1 MTKAAKQ
8 YSRSQN
14 PESLL
19 RVHPVAA
26 ACTLML
32 VMAAAQAQTTPS
44 ETVVVTGI
52 RHSIETAIQTKRG
65 ADSIVEAVT
74 AEDIGKLPDVSI
86 AESLARLP
94 GIAGVRGQDGRV
106 QTISIRGL
114 PPQFATTTLNGR
126 EMVSSGDNRSVEY
139 DQFPSELFSA
149 AVVYKTPTASLIG
162 QGLAGTVD
170 LRTIA
175 PLSLGSRQLAVNLR
189 GESNSNGEAISGVAG
204 KYGQRFSLSYI
215 DQSADRTLG
224 WALGFAHLDTPT
236 QVRQSQMWDWSAP
249 ANDWGSNTVVG
260 LPKATHG
267 GGNALMPMGME
278 VTADSRTNKRDGLMA
293 VLEFKPNKSLHSQ
306 VDLYFSKFKAADQG
320 FKFEISNWGLWNG
333 PASMP
338 YLTGAKTT
346 DVGANTF
353 VTSGTFNNS
362 QTVLQSFNGSR
373 NDQIKAIGWN
383 TTYDLSDKWRLGGDL
398 SYSKDT
404 RDEKYLETFA
414 APYDSANSKW
424 VLGSYNFVADPVG
437 SNLIKLSPGAGTS
450 FAATSLRIG
459 DPMNWVGDDVGFAG
473 NINRP
478 HVTDEM
484 KTLRLTAKRKLDGAF
499 SEIDFGFN
507 YTQRDK
513 SVEMNRYRL
522 NIANPTTIL
531 TDNGGRYTSVI
542 PSSAVLGNVNLDFAG
557 LSGMPRLDVQNM
569 VDGGVLAPQN
579 VFWGKAG
586 DDSTVREKVST
597 AYAMAT
603 LDTELA
609 GIPVSGNM
617 GAQFVRT
624 DQSSSGWVYTGDT
637 ANPDPSQ
644 LLVRT
649 GGKVFNDFLP
659 SMNLRFD
666 LPGNAVARLGIGKQI
681 ARPNINDLRAGVG
694 NPTVVC
700 KSGSGSPTAAGGCG
714 SDASGAIPTVWKGGG
729 SGNPALEPWRAT
741 AYDLSLE
748 KYFNK
753 RSYIAVAG
761 YYKKLHTWVY
771 NQDLLRDFT
780 GVPLPAGVT
789 TAPESPYGLASVPA
803 NGKGGTVGGGEFTVS
818 IDGGLFSKSL
828 DGIGVV
834 ANATSA
840 SSSIFDKDGNQQIP
854 EGLSGRSFNLTAYYE
869 RDGFSARISQRHRTP
884 FTTTY
889 RSVTFQPQTTRI
901 NSDDVVD
908 LQLGYAFE
916 QGQFK
921 GLSLLFQVNN
931 LTDSATQQMQSI
943 NGLAGAN
950 PTADPSQLVT
960 KWVNHFGRQMLFGAN
975 YKF

>member
-1 MTKAAKQ
+1 MTKAAKP
-8 YSRSQN
+8 YSRSQT
-14 PESLL
+14 PEPLL

-26 ACTLML
+26 ACTLLLAMG
-32 VMAAAQAQTTPS
+32 AAQAQTAAPT

-52 RHSIETAIQTKRG
+52 RRSIETAIQTKRE

-94 GIAGVRGQDGRV
+94 GVSGIRGQDGRV
-106 QTISIRGL
+106 QSITIRGL

-149 AVVYKTPTASLIG
+149 AVVYKTPTASLVG

-175 PLSLGSRQLAVNLR
+175 PLSLSSRQVAVNVR
-189 GESNSNGEAISGVAG
+189 GESNSNGEAIAGVAG
-204 KYGQRFSLSYI
+204 KYGKRFSVSYI
-215 DQSADRTLG
+215 DQFADRTVG
-224 WALGFAHLDTPT
+224 VALGFAHLDTPT
-236 QVRQSQMWDWSAP
+236 QVRQSQMWDWAAP

-260 LPKATHG
+260 LPKATR

-278 VTADSRTNKRDGLMA
+278 VTADSRSNQRDGLMA
-293 VLEFKPNKSLHSQ
+293 VLEFKPNKDLHTQ
-306 VDLYFSKFKAADQG
+306 VDVYYSKFKAADQG

-333 PASMP
+333 PATMP
-338 YLTGAKTT
+338 FLSNAKTT
-346 DVGANTF
+346 DIGANTF
-353 VTSGTFNNS
+353 VTSGTSNNS

-373 NDQIKAIGWN
+373 TDEIKAIGWN
-383 TTYDLSDKWRLGGDL
+383 TTYNLGDKWKLGGDL

-414 APYDSANSKW
+414 APYDSAKSQW
-424 VLGSYNFVADPVG
+424 VMGSYNFVADPVG
-437 SNLIKLSPGAGTS
+437 TNLIKLSPGAGTS
-450 FAATSLRIG
+450 FGASSLRIG

-473 NINRP
+473 NINKP

-484 KTLRLTAKRKLDGAF
+484 KTLRLTATRKLDGVF

-513 SVEMNRYRL
+513 AVEMNRYRL

-531 TDNGGRYTSVI
+531 TDNGGRYTSTI

-557 LSGMPRLDVQNM
+557 LTGMPRLNVQNM
-569 VDGGVLAPQN
+569 VDGGVLVPQN

-597 AYAMAT
+597 AYAMAK
-603 LDTELA
+603 LDTDVG
-609 GIPVSGNM
+609 GIPVSGNL
-617 GAQFVRT
+617 GVQFVRT
-624 DQSSSGWVYTGDT
+624 DQSSGGWVYLGDT
-637 ANPDPSQ
+637 ANPDPSK
-644 LLVRT
+644 LYAVT
-649 GGKVFNDFLP
+649 GGKAYNDVLP

-666 LPGNAVARLGIGKQI
+666 LPQQTVVRMGIGKQM
-681 ARPNINDLRAGVG
+681 ARPNINDLRAGM
-694 NPTVVC
+694 
-700 KSGSGSPTAAGGCG
+700 SSPAVNTKP
-714 SDASGAIPTVWKGGG
+714 GADYGTWSGG
-729 SGNPALEPWRAT
+729 SGGNPGLEPWRAT

-748 KYFNK
+748 KYFSK

-761 YYKKLHTWVY
+761 YYKKLQSWVY
-771 NQDLLRDFT
+771 NAKFLRDFT
-780 GVPLPAGVT
+780 GFPNSSGVT
-789 TAPESPYGLASVPA
+789 PVSPYGFATVPV
-803 NGKGGTVGGGEFTVS
+803 NSKGGDVSGGEFTVS
-818 IDGGLFSKSL
+818 VDGGLFSKSL

-834 ANATSA
+834 FNATNSA
-840 SSSIFDKDGNQQIP
+840 SSLFDMAGGEVKP
-854 EGLSGRSFNLTAYYE
+854 EGMSGQSYNLTAYYE
-869 RDGFSARISQRHRTP
+869 RDGFSARISQRHRSP

-889 RSVTFQPQTTRI
+889 RSVTFQPQTTTI

-908 LQLGYAFE
+908 MQLGYAFE

-931 LTDSATQQMQSI
+931 LTDSATQQMSSI
-943 NGLAGAN
+943 NSLGGAN
-950 PTADPSQLVT
+950 PTPDPKQLVT
-960 KWVNHFGRQMLFGAN
+960 KWVNHFGRQMLFGVN